1 MAQFEPMGSDIIE
14 VPFIW
19 VPDGYAG
26 PRPGYPW
33 FEAGRM
39 TVSAERLA
47 AWSAA
52 NASLRSGQAQSA
64 DHGGTADKQR
74 HVPPDQRQVQ
84 YQESGDVPE
93 QTVTGAWSVD
103 FGNETTTATE
113 RPLARYGPSEI
124 GTATEA
130 WDALSDPR
138 IALASLYAAS
148 ASNPIVKTFA
158 RQENVSDGGIQLAA
172 GDAPGSAT
180 PTLLPDEIRG

>member
-1 MAQFEPMGSDIIE
+1 M
-14 VPFIW
+14 
-19 VPDGYAG
+19 
-26 PRPGYPW
+26 
-33 FEAGRM
+33 
-39 TVSAERLA
+39 
-47 AWSAA
+47 
-52 NASLRSGQAQSA
+52 
-64 DHGGTADKQR
+64 
-74 HVPPDQRQVQ
+74 PPDQRQVE

-113 RPLARYGPSEI
+113 AC
-124 GTATEA
+124 
-130 WDALSDPR
+130 DALSDPR